1 MAEMS
6 EKAKAMRRAYIKAW
20 KKNHP
25 DRVKEHTR
33 KYWEKKAA
41 EAERLAQAAGEVDT
55 NETEQQEDE
64 K

>member
-1 MAEMS
+1 MSVTNMS

-25 DRVKEHTR
+25 DRVREHTR

-41 EAERLAQAAGEVDT
+41 EAERLAQVASEADPE
-55 NETEQQEDE
+55 EP

>member
-6 EKAKAMRRAYIKAW
+6 EEAKAMRRAYIKAW

-41 EAERLAQAAGEVDT
+41 EAERLAQAAD
-55 NETEQQEDE
+55 EDAVVAE
-64 K
+64 GGQNDNS

>member
-20 KKNHP
+20 KKSHP

-41 EAERLAQAAGEVDT
+41 EAERLAQVAD
-55 NETEQQEDE
+55 EDAVVAE
-64 K
+64 GGQNDNS